1 MSGEQK
7 MRLTT
12 RRQALGG
19 ALVAATL
26 AFSGCGMMSGG
37 GSTTTATNKLS
48 ASQSVPPN
56 GSQGTGT
63 VVTTLDKNT
72 RTLKWTVTYSGLS
85 GPVTAAHFHG
95 PASPGQ
101 NAGVVVPFTGSMA
114 SPIQGQAVLT
124 EAQMADLVAGKWYAN
139 LHTAANPGGEIR
151 GQVTGN

>member
-1 MSGEQK
+1 MK
-7 MRLTT
+7 ITK
-12 RRQALGG
+12 RQALGG

-26 AFSGCGMMSGG
+26 AFAGCGMMSSSG
-37 GSTTTATNKLS
+37 GSSTTATNKLA
-48 ASQSVPPN
+48 ASQEVPPN

-63 VVTTLDKNT
+63 VVTSLDKST

-85 GPVTAAHFHG
+85 GPVTAGHFHG
-95 PASPGQ
+95 PAAPGA

-114 SPIQGQAVLT
+114 SPIQGQATLT

>member
-1 MSGEQK
+1 
-7 MRLTT
+7 MRFTT
-12 RRQALGG
+12 RWALGG

-26 AFSGCGMMSGG
+26 AFAGCGMMPG
-37 GSTTTATNKLS
+37 GSESTATNKMA
-48 ASQSVPPN
+48 ASQEVPPN

-63 VVTTLDKNT
+63 VVTTLDKST

-85 GPVTAAHFHG
+85 GPVRAGHFHG
-95 PASPGQ
+95 PAAAGA
-101 NAGVVVPFTGSMA
+101 NAGVVVPFTGSLE

-124 EAQMADLVAGKWYAN
+124 EAQMNDLVAGKWYAN

>member
-1 MSGEQK
+1 
-7 MRLTT
+7 MRFTT
-12 RRQALGG
+12 RQALGG

-26 AFSGCGMMSGG
+26 AFAGCGMMGMG
-37 GSTTTATNKLS
+37 GSTSTATNKME
-48 ASQSVPPN
+48 ASQEVPAN

-63 VVTTLDKNT
+63 VVTTLDKST

-85 GPVTAAHFHG
+85 GPVRAGHFHG
-95 PASPGQ
+95 PAAAGT
-101 NAGVVVPFTGSMA
+101 NAGVVVPFTGSLE